1 VVSAALALDQ
11 RRVLIF
17 VIVLITLLEV
27 VEVKARSSN
36 RSPLLILM
44 LAVVKF
50 LQTLVLYFSAN
61 NGWESNLVVVLL
73 FELRLGEIVLDWRF
87 LLRSL
92 LLLNFLQNFGLF
104 KYFFH
109 SLSLFRPL

>member
-1 VVSAALALDQ
+1 MVGAALALDQ
-11 RRVLIF
+11 GRVLIF
-17 VIVLITLLEV
+17 VIVLVTLLEV

-36 RSPLLILM
+36 RSPLLKIM

-50 LQTLVLYFSAN
+50 LHTLVLDFSAN
-61 NGWESNLVVVLL
+61 NWWESNLVVVLL
-73 FELRLGEIVLDWRF
+73 FELGLGEIVRDWRF

-104 KYFFH
+104 KHFIH